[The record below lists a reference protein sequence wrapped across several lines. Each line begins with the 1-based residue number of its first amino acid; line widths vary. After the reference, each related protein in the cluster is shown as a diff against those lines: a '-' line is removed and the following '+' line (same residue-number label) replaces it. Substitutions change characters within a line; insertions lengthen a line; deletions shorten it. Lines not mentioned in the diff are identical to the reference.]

1 MTEKQ
6 FNPFLFYS
14 MQLQALFVKA
24 AEQKNPAL
32 WLYEN
37 NARTPLF
44 MLEALMRMHDN
55 AFDEAFLTK
64 WHMRFKKLE
73 DEFGLLDYYIVF
85 EKEFKLNKKITKP
98 ILENFTQNVG
108 IVSGRLNSR
117 LNDKDWLSGKLL
129 NFNVKLSQYTLFYD
143 EEHITELRYVIEKEI
158 EKIKEVAL
166 KLNYSFTE
174 IELEVHDM
182 RRKLRWISIYAQALN
197 GLIQMKLTSKK
208 IKYTTNYL
216 TKDIVKSPYNKLPTK
231 PKNTAIME
239 YDSDS
244 FFALSWVIKELG
256 TLKDNG
262 LRIEA
267 LSDAIQKVEKIDEQH
282 ATEKTIG
289 LLGVKKDTTQVI
301 LKQASD
307 MIYNFIVKDK
317 ILDTI
322 LIKKVIK

>member
-24 AEQKNPAL
+24 TKQKNPAL

-44 MLEALMRMHDN
+44 MLEALTRLHDN

-73 DEFGLLDYYIVF
+73 DEFGLLDYYVAF
-85 EKEFKLNKKITKP
+85 EKEFKSNKKITKP
-98 ILENFTQNVG
+98 ILANFTQNVEV
-108 IVSGRLNSR
+108 VSGRLNSR

-143 EEHITELRYVIEKEI
+143 EEHVAELRYVIEKEI
-158 EKIKEVAL
+158 EKIKSFAL

-174 IELEVHDM
+174 IESEVHEM

-197 GLIQMKLTSKK
+197 GLIQSKPASKK
-208 IKYTTNYL
+208 IKYTTTYL
-216 TKDIVKSPYNKLPTK
+216 TKDIVNSPYNKLPIK

-256 TLKDNG
+256 ILKDNG

-267 LSDAIQKVEKIDEQH
+267 LADAIQKVENADEQQ
-282 ATEKTIG
+282 ATEKAIG
-289 LLGVKKDTTQVI
+289 LLGVKKDTKQVI

-317 ILDTI
+317 ILDTL
-322 LIKKVIK
+322 LIKK

>member
-14 MQLQALFVKA
+14 MQLQVLFVKA
-24 AEQKNPAL
+24 AKQKNPAL

-37 NARTPLF
+37 NVRTPLF
-44 MLEALMRMHDN
+44 MLEALTRLHDN
-55 AFDEAFLTK
+55 AFDEVFLNK
-64 WHMRFKKLE
+64 WHLRFKKLE
-73 DEFGLLDYYIVF
+73 DEFGLLDYYVAF
-85 EKEFKLNKKITKP
+85 EKEFAVNKKVTKP
-98 ILENFTQNVG
+98 ILANFTQNVEV
-108 IVSGRLNSR
+108 VSGKINSR
-117 LNDKDWLSGKLL
+117 LKDKDWLSGKLL
-129 NFNVKLSQYTLFYD
+129 KFNVKLSQYTLFYD
-143 EEHITELRYVIEKEI
+143 EEHITELRYVIEKDI
-158 EKIKEVAL
+158 EKIKAVAL

-174 IELEVHDM
+174 IELEVHEM

-197 GLIQMKLTSKK
+197 GIIQSKPTSKK
-208 IKYTTNYL
+208 VKYTTDYL
-216 TKDIVKSPYNKLPTK
+216 TKDIVKSPYNKLPAK

-267 LSDAIQKVEKIDEQH
+267 LADAIQKVEKTDEQQ
-282 ATEKTIG
+282 ATEKAIG
-289 LLGVKKDTTQVI
+289 LLGVKKDTIQVI

-307 MIYNFIVKDK
+307 LMYNFIVKDK
-317 ILDTI
+317 ILDTL
-322 LIKKVIK
+322 LIKKTIK

>member
-24 AEQKNPAL
+24 AKQKNPAL

-44 MLEALMRMHDN
+44 MLEALTRLHDN
-55 AFDEAFLTK
+55 AFDEAFLNK
-64 WHMRFKKLE
+64 WHLRFKKLE
-73 DEFGLLDYYIVF
+73 DEFGLLDYYVAFDI
-85 EKEFKLNKKITKP
+85 EFKSNKKITKP
-98 ILENFTQNVG
+98 ILANFTYNVEV
-108 IVSGRLNSR
+108 VSGRLNSR

-143 EEHITELRYVIEKEI
+143 EEHIAELRYVIEKEI
-158 EKIKEVAL
+158 EKIKSVAL

-174 IELEVHDM
+174 IELEVHEM

-197 GLIQMKLTSKK
+197 GLIQTKLTSKK
-208 IKYTTNYL
+208 VKYTTNYL
-216 TKDIVKSPYNKLPTK
+216 TKDIVKSPYNKLPAK

-267 LSDAIQKVEKIDEQH
+267 LADAIQKVEKTDEQH
-282 ATEKTIG
+282 ATEKAIG
-289 LLGVKKDTTQVI
+289 LLGVKKDAMQVI

-317 ILDTI
+317 ILDTL
-322 LIKKVIK
+322 LIKKSN

>member
-24 AEQKNPAL
+24 TKQKNPAL
-32 WLYEN
+32 CLYDN
-37 NARTPLF
+37 NARASLF
-44 MLEALMRMHDN
+44 MLEALTRLHKN
-55 AFDEAFLTK
+55 AFDEAFLNK
-64 WHMRFKKLE
+64 WHLRFKKLE
-73 DEFGLLDYYIVF
+73 DEFGLLDYYVAF
-85 EKEFKLNKKITKP
+85 EKEFKSNKKISKP
-98 ILENFTQNVG
+98 ILANFTQNVE
-108 IVSGRLNSR
+108 IVSGRLNAR

-143 EEHITELRYVIEKEI
+143 EEHIAELRYVIENEI
-158 EKIKEVAL
+158 QKIKAVAL

-174 IELEVHDM
+174 IELEVHEM

-197 GLIQMKLTSKK
+197 GLIQTKSTSKK

-216 TKDIVKSPYNKLPTK
+216 TTDIVKSPYNKLPIK
-231 PKNTAIME
+231 PKNTAIIE

-244 FFALSWVIKELG
+244 FFALSWIIKELG
-256 TLKDNG
+256 ALKDNG

-267 LSDAIQKVEKIDEQH
+267 LADAIQEVEKIDEQH
-282 ATEKTIG
+282 ATEKAIG
-289 LLGVKKDTTQVI
+289 LLGVKKDTKQVI

-307 MIYNFIVKDK
+307 MIYNLIVKDK
-317 ILDTI
+317 ILDTL
-322 LIKKVIK
+322 LIKKIIK

>member
-24 AEQKNPAL
+24 AKQKNPAL

-37 NARTPLF
+37 NARTLLF
-44 MLEALMRMHDN
+44 MLEALTRMHDN
-55 AFDEAFLTK
+55 AFDEAFLNK

-73 DEFGLLDYYIVF
+73 DEFGLIDYYIAF
-85 EKEFKLNKKITKP
+85 EKQLKLNKKITKP
-98 ILENFTQNVG
+98 VLANFTQHVEV
-108 IVSGRLNSR
+108 VSGRLNSR
-117 LNDKDWLSGKLL
+117 LNDKDWLSGKIL

-143 EEHITELRYVIEKEI
+143 EEHIAELRYVIEKEI
-158 EKIKEVAL
+158 EKIKAVAL
-166 KLNYSFTE
+166 KLNYSFTD
-174 IELEVHDM
+174 IELEVHEM
-182 RRKLRWISIYAQALN
+182 RRKLRWISIYAQALE
-197 GLIQMKLTSKK
+197 GLIQLKSTSKK

-216 TKDIVKSPYNKLPTK
+216 TKDIVKSPYNKLPAK

-239 YDSDS
+239 FDSDS
-244 FFALSWVIKELG
+244 FFALSWIIKELG

-267 LSDAIQKVEKIDEQH
+267 LSDAIQKVEKIDEQQ
-282 ATEKTIG
+282 ATEKAIVF
-289 LLGVKKDTTQVI
+289 LGVKKDTIQVI

-317 ILDTI
+317 ILDTL
-322 LIKKVIK
+322 LIKKTIK

>member
-14 MQLQALFVKA
+14 SQLQALFVSA
-24 AEQKNPAL
+24 AKQKNPAL

-37 NARTPLF
+37 NARTSLF
-44 MLEALMRMHDN
+44 MLEALTRLHDN
-55 AFDEAFLTK
+55 AFDETFLNK

-73 DEFGLLDYYIVF
+73 DEFGLLDYYIAF
-85 EKEFKLNKKITKP
+85 EKEFKSNKNITKP
-98 ILENFTQNVG
+98 ILTNFTQNAEF
-108 IVSGRLNSR
+108 VSGRINSR
-117 LNDKDWLSGKLL
+117 LNDKEWLSGKLL
-129 NFNVKLSQYTLFYD
+129 NFNVKLGQYTLFYD
-143 EEHITELRYVIEKEI
+143 EEHVAELRYVIEKEI
-158 EKIKEVAL
+158 EKIKSVAL

-174 IELEVHDM
+174 IELEVHEM

-197 GLIQMKLTSKK
+197 GLIQAKPTSEKV
-208 IKYTTNYL
+208 KYTTNYL
-216 TKDIVKSPYNKLPTK
+216 TKDIVKSPYNKLPIK
-231 PKNTAIME
+231 PEKTAIME

-256 TLKDNG
+256 ILKDNG

-267 LSDAIQKVEKIDEQH
+267 LSNAIQQVEKTDEQSS
-282 ATEKTIG
+282 TEKAIV
-289 LLGVKKDTTQVI
+289 LLGVKKDAMQVI

-307 MIYNFIVKDK
+307 MIYNFIAKDK

-322 LIKKVIK
+322 LIKK

>member
-14 MQLQALFVKA
+14 AQLQALFVQA
-24 AEQKNPAL
+24 AKQKNPAL

-37 NARTPLF
+37 NARTILF
-44 MLEALMRMHDN
+44 MLEALTRLHDN
-55 AFDEAFLTK
+55 AFDETFLNK

-73 DEFGLLDYYIVF
+73 DEFGLLDYYIDF

-98 ILENFTQNVG
+98 ILSNFTQNVR
-108 IVSGRLNSR
+108 IVSGSLNAR
-117 LNDKDWLSGKLL
+117 LNDKGWLSGKLL
-129 NFNVKLSQYTLFYD
+129 NFNVKLGQYTLFYN
-143 EEHITELRYVIEKEI
+143 EEHIAELRYMIEKEI
-158 EKIKEVAL
+158 KKIKSVAL
-166 KLNYSFTE
+166 KLNYSFTD

-197 GLIQMKLTSKK
+197 GLIQTKSSSKK
-208 IKYTTNYL
+208 TKYTTNYL
-216 TKDIVKSPYNKLPTK
+216 TKDIVKSPYNKLPPK

-256 TLKDNG
+256 ILKDNG
-262 LRIEA
+262 LKIEA
-267 LSDAIQKVEKIDEQH
+267 LSNAIQKAEKTDEQH
-282 ATEKTIG
+282 ATEKAIG
-289 LLGVKKDTTQVI
+289 LLGVKKDAIQVI

-307 MIYNFIVKDK
+307 IIYNFIVKDK
-317 ILDTI
+317 ITDTI
-322 LIKKVIK
+322 LIKKN

>member
-24 AEQKNPAL
+24 TKQKNPAL

-44 MLEALMRMHDN
+44 MLEALTRLHDN

-73 DEFGLLDYYIVF
+73 DEFGLLDYYVAF
-85 EKEFKLNKKITKP
+85 EKEFKSNKKITKP
-98 ILENFTQNVG
+98 ILANFTQNVEV
-108 IVSGRLNSR
+108 VSGRLNSR
-117 LNDKDWLSGKLL
+117 LNDKDWLRGKLL

-143 EEHITELRYVIEKEI
+143 EEHVAELRYVIEKEI
-158 EKIKEVAL
+158 EKIKSFAL

-174 IELEVHDM
+174 IESEVHEM

-197 GLIQMKLTSKK
+197 GLIQSKPASKK
-208 IKYTTNYL
+208 IKYTTTYL
-216 TKDIVKSPYNKLPTK
+216 TKDIVNSPYNKLPIK

-256 TLKDNG
+256 ILKDNG

-267 LSDAIQKVEKIDEQH
+267 LADAIQKVENADEQQ
-282 ATEKTIG
+282 ATEKAIG
-289 LLGVKKDTTQVI
+289 LLGVKKDTKQVI

-317 ILDTI
+317 ILDTL
-322 LIKKVIK
+322 LIK

>member
-1 MTEKQ
+1 MTEEQ

-14 MQLQALFVKA
+14 TQLQALFVKA
-24 AEQKNPAL
+24 TKQKNPAL

-44 MLEALMRMHDN
+44 MLEALTRLHDN

-73 DEFGLLDYYIVF
+73 DEFGLLDYYVAF
-85 EKEFKLNKKITKP
+85 EKEFKSNKKITKP
-98 ILENFTQNVG
+98 ILANFTQNVEV
-108 IVSGRLNSR
+108 VSGRLNSR
-117 LNDKDWLSGKLL
+117 LNDKDWLRGKLL

-143 EEHITELRYVIEKEI
+143 EEHVAELRYVIEKEI
-158 EKIKEVAL
+158 EKIKSFAL

-174 IELEVHDM
+174 IESEVHEM

-197 GLIQMKLTSKK
+197 GLIQSKPASKK
-208 IKYTTNYL
+208 IKYTTTYL
-216 TKDIVKSPYNKLPTK
+216 TKDIVNSPYNKLPAK

-239 YDSDS
+239 YDGDS

-256 TLKDNG
+256 ILKDNV

-267 LSDAIQKVEKIDEQH
+267 LEGAIQIVEKIDEQH
-282 ATEKTIG
+282 ATEKAIG
-289 LLGVKKDTTQVI
+289 LLGVKKDTKQVI

-317 ILDTI
+317 ILDT
-322 LIKKVIK
+322 LLERV